1 MKKKGYQGILRILF
15 GFSLI
20 LFFSSCGLPVY
31 YIIYPPVNP
40 GSPTDIQDG
49 RYFSFKTADQVN
61 KTTDIYRGIDVYYK
75 IYNTENDRNLDIQQI
90 QAVNSEFSQSGFNKM
105 QGLGYA
111 KLSSEPKLHNSSDVL
126 FDKEDSDHFIKIRL
140 FDEGPEDNN
149 RYEAGFE
156 SDKISFN
163 TGSEPIRL
171 NGNSFQFADENL
183 PIQGDTDYKH
193 KSEAE
198 SEFFWVAAFAVSVGR
213 DGFFQAYYSSLLP
226 LGSIKIPKDTSN

>member
-90 QAVNSEFSQSGFNKM
+90 QAVNSVFSQSGFNKM
-105 QGLGYA
+105 QSLGYA
-111 KLSSEPKLHNSSDVL
+111 KLISKPSLHDSTDIL
-126 FDKEDSDHFIKIRL
+126 FDKENSDANIKIRL
-140 FDEGPEDNN
+140 FDEGSEEN
-149 RYEAGFE
+149 RDEAGFE
-156 SDKISFN
+156 INDIVSS
-163 TGSEPIRL
+163 GSKPIRS
-171 NGNSFQFADENL
+171 NGKNFQFDESV
-183 PIQGDTDYKH
+183 PEQGDADYKH
-193 KSEAE
+193 CEEGSD
-198 SEFFWVAAFAVSVGR
+198 FFWVAAFAVSVGR
-213 DGFFQAYYSSLLP
+213 DGFFQNYYSSLLP
-226 LGSIKIPKDTSN
+226 LGSIKIPKKTLD

>member
-1 MKKKGYQGILRILF
+1 MKKKGYQDKFYILVI
-15 GFSLI
+15 FSLV

-31 YIIYPPVNP
+31 YIIYPPVNA
-40 GSPTDIQDG
+40 GNPTETPDG

-193 KSEAE
+193 NEEE
-198 SEFFWVAAFAVSVGR
+198 SDYFWVAAFAVSVGR
-213 DGFFQAYYSSLLP
+213 DGFFQAYYSSLLF
-226 LGSIKIPKDTSN
+226 LGSIEIPKYTSN

>member
-31 YIIYPPVNP
+31 YIIYPPVNAGTP
-40 GSPTDIQDG
+40 SENAET

-140 FDEGPEDNN
+140 FDEGSED

-171 NGNSFQFADENL
+171 NGNSFQFDKEN
-183 PIQGDTDYKH
+183 PPEQGDADYKH
-193 KSEAE
+193 NEEGSDY
-198 SEFFWVAAFAVSVGR
+198 FWVAAFAVSVGR

-226 LGSIKIPKDTSN
+226 LGSIKIPKNTLD

>member
-1 MKKKGYQGILRILF
+1 MKKKGYQDKFYILVI
-15 GFSLI
+15 FSLV

-31 YIIYPPVNP
+31 YIIYPPVNA
-40 GSPTDIQDG
+40 GNPTETPDG

-105 QGLGYA
+105 QSLGYA
-111 KLSSEPKLHNSSDVL
+111 TLSSEPKLHNSSDVL

-140 FDEGPEDNN
+140 FDEGSEDS
-149 RYEAGFE
+149 RYEAGF
-156 SDKISFN
+156 KINDIVSS
-163 TGSEPIRL
+163 GSKPIRS
-171 NGNSFQFADENL
+171 NGKNFQFDDKNPPEQDDA
-183 PIQGDTDYKH
+183 DYKH
-193 KSEAE
+193 NVGE
-198 SEFFWVAAFAVSVGR
+198 SDSFWVTAYAVSVGR

-226 LGSIKIPKDTSN
+226 LGSIKIPKGTSN